1 MVQLLG
7 GYKQIIEGGRN
18 TMTYTSKE
26 QYINALIRA
35 LTRCGVTDTREILT
49 DFEQHFADGAAAGET
64 EEQTCVKLGDPEEI
78 AEQYISEGF
87 QADSPEQTASASGF
101 GADPFGGASAQ
112 QTQQAQTAQTIPPVQ
127 QAAQTAS
134 FSPDSAAI
142 VGILCVDI
150 FVFSWTLPTLMSII
164 IAFYSCVAGLFFA
177 GLGVFIGGVALGI
190 VGSLTWLTTSFSAVS
205 TALLGVVLASGALLL
220 TGACVAAGRGFVN
233 ICISIINWH
242 SRVFAGK
249 NVLNKIGKKYR
260 NKQTAA

>member
-7 GYKQIIEGGRN
+7 GYKQTIEGGRN

-64 EEQTCVKLGDPEEI
+64 EEQTCEKLGDPDEI
-78 AEQYISEGF
+78 AEQYISEGV
-87 QADSPEQTASASGF
+87 QYNAAEQNYSTASGF
-101 GADPFGGASAQ
+101 EAEPSPAPAPNYQ
-112 QTQQAQTAQTIPPVQ
+112 VPPQ
-127 QAAQTAS
+127 NSFQIDAAAV
-134 FSPDSAAI
+134 

-150 FVFSWTLPTLMSII
+150 FVFSWTIPALLSII
-164 IAFYSCVAGLFFA
+164 IAFYSCVVSLFFA
-177 GLGVFIGGVALGI
+177 GLGVFIGGTALGI

-220 TGACVAAGRGFVN
+220 TGVCAAIGRGFVN

-242 SRVFAGK
+242 SRAFAGK

-260 NKQTAA
+260 NKQMAA

>member
-7 GYKQIIEGGRN
+7 GYKQTIEGGRN

-64 EEQTCVKLGDPEEI
+64 EEQTCEKLGDPDEI
-78 AEQYISEGF
+78 AEQYISEGVQF
-87 QADSPEQTASASGF
+87 GAAEQNYSTASGF
-101 GADPFGGASAQ
+101 EAEPSPAPAPSYQ
-112 QTQQAQTAQTIPPVQ
+112 VPPQ
-127 QAAQTAS
+127 NSFQIDAAAV
-134 FSPDSAAI
+134 

-164 IAFYSCVAGLFFA
+164 IAFYSCVVSLFFA
-177 GLGVFIGGVALGI
+177 GLGLFIGGAALGT

-205 TALLGVVLASGALLL
+205 TTLLGVVFASGALLL

>member
-1 MVQLLG
+1 MVHLLG
-7 GYKQIIEGGRN
+7 GYKQTFKGGRN

-35 LTRCGVTDTREILT
+35 LTRYGVTDTREILT

-64 EEQTCVKLGDPEEI
+64 EAQTCEKLGDPDEI
-78 AEQYISEGF
+78 AEQYISEGA
-87 QADSPEQTASASGF
+87 QHDAPEQNFSTASGF
-101 GADPFGGASAQ
+101 GAEPNPAPAPTYQAPPQ
-112 QTQQAQTAQTIPPVQ
+112 QN
-127 QAAQTAS
+127 S
-134 FSPDSAAI
+134 FKIESAAV

-150 FVFSWTLPTLMSII
+150 FLFSWAIPALASII
-164 IAFYSCVAGLFFA
+164 LSFYSCVISLFFA
-177 GLGVFIGGVALGI
+177 GLGIFIGGVALGV
-190 VGSLTWLTTSFSAVS
+190 VGSIAWITTCFSAVS

-233 ICISIINWH
+233 ICISVINWH

-260 NKQTAA
+260 NNQTVTA